1 MGRTFVE
8 GTIIGSSTT
17 KEFRFLVD
25 TGSTFIGLPLED
37 IGQLGLTRIRNGR
50 IEVLTASGVAEY
62 QTYWALGEIDGRG
75 FVATVTES
83 PIPLIGYEI
92 LENLRL
98 RVNPVSGQLE
108 RAPSSELGPPY
119 QLASMQEM

>member
-25 TGSTFIGLPLED
+25 TGSTFIGLRLED
-37 IGQLGLTRIRNGR
+37 IEELGLTKIPDGSV
-50 IEVLTASGVAEY
+50 EVLTANGVAEY
-62 QTYWALGEIDGRG
+62 QTYWALGRIDGRG
-75 FVATVTES
+75 FGATVTES
-83 PIPLIGYEI
+83 PIPLVGYEI

-98 RVNPVSGQLE
+98 RVDPFSGQLE